1 MTEQKTP
8 EQWEAERKE
17 RDMKRCNAFNK
28 LEQDQKDAIRQALST
43 MAHCLEMLNDCHD
56 LYLSDVSKL
65 NDAYWCL
72 NNNFPTKDA

>member
-72 NNNFPTKDA
+72 YNKFPTKDA

>member
-8 EQWEAERKE
+8 EQAEAESKE
-17 RDMKRCNAFNK
+17 RDQKRCAAFDN

-43 MAHCLEMLNDCHD
+43 MARCIEMLNDCHD
-56 LYLSDVSKL
+56 LYLSDVAKL

-72 NNNFPTKDA
+72 NNKFPIKAA

>member
-1 MTEQKTP
+1 
-8 EQWEAERKE
+8 
-17 RDMKRCNAFNK
+17 MKRCNAFNK

-72 NNNFPTKDA
+72 YNKFPTKDA